1 MKYILLKLKKDKNVR
16 KYNIIEEINTS
27 DVKEHSCSNFLLF
40 NLLSATLLVIRAL
53 LFEEEVEVEREGL
66 EDEGDDVLKE
76 AVRGSDRDVRVGALE

>member
-1 MKYILLKLKKDKNVR
+1 M
-16 KYNIIEEINTS
+16 EINTS

-40 NLLSATLLVIRAL
+40 NLLSATL
-53 LFEEEVEVEREGL
+53 FEEEVEVERDGI